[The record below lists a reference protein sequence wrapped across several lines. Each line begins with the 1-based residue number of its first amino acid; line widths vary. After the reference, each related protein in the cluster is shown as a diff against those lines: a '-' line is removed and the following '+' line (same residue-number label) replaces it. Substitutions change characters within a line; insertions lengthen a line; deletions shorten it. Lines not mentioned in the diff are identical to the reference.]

1 MKKSFNPNDWLQE
14 KSSSAHNSVISDNV
28 KNKMRGSQEP
38 PVSSSPES
46 SQCSEFSDLEHEI
59 EQLVCSIESSSVD
72 IAPDYT
78 SWRDIAFAL
87 ADALGESGR
96 QYFHRLSR
104 FYPSYDE
111 KEADKQFTACLRSHG
126 SGITINT
133 LFHLAKQSGINPVR
147 NTVSTYHEKRKSNS
161 PFSPNS
167 PHGETGE
174 TEEIGETESS
184 QCSESSDPMP
194 IFLQNIYSLLPD
206 FLTQIINKAK
216 NYEDADLLLLDSIT
230 VISACLPNVS
240 GYYAER
246 EVFPNLF
253 TFISAQASAGK
264 GRLTL
269 CRHLVKPI
277 HDNLKKN
284 YAIEMEEYRHLQNE
298 YSQDKKNR
306 EPPQE
311 PSIKTLLIPANSS
324 ATSVYQVLNDNG
336 GVGLIFETEG
346 DTLANTFKSDYG
358 NFSDGFRKAFHHE
371 MISYTRRKDREFV
384 ELTKPRLSALLSGTP
399 KQILALI
406 PDAENGLFSRFIFYN
421 MNLRLEW
428 RDVFSESPVSLDD
441 YFIDLSQRYFQF
453 YQMLQQTQPIRFSFS
468 TTQQEQFNDFFGKVQ
483 QEYSAMFGMDIV
495 ASVRRLGLIT
505 FRLAMIL
512 TALRLMDGQSVAEVI
527 ICNDTD
533 FRTALIM
540 AEVLIKHATNV
551 FSKLPAADGTA
562 SSVGST
568 IARQKFYDQLP
579 SEFNR
584 QTYLTVATSLG
595 IPIKTAEKQIA
606 RLCEKGLLKH
616 LAQGK
621 YCKPQ

>member
-1 MKKSFNPNDWLQE
+1 MKKDFNPNDWL
-14 KSSSAHNSVISDNV
+14 
-28 KNKMRGSQEP
+28 NKGGSQEP
-38 PVSSSPES
+38 PVLPSPES

-59 EQLVCSIESSSVD
+59 EQLVSAVESASAD
-72 IAPDYT
+72 IAPDYA
-78 SWRDIAFAL
+78 SWRDLGFAL

-96 QYFHRLSR
+96 SYFHRLSR
-104 FYPSYDE
+104 FYTGYDE
-111 KEADKQFTACLRSHG
+111 READKQFSACLRSHG

-133 LFHLAKQSGINPVR
+133 LFHLAKEAGVLMIR
-147 NTVSTYHEKRKSNS
+147 NIVKPYNVKKAKSYKS
-161 PFSPNS
+161 SLEDLEDLSDIP
-167 PHGETGE
+167 
-174 TEEIGETESS
+174 ESS
-184 QCSESSDPMP
+184 QCSESSEPLP
-194 IFLQNIYSLLPD
+194 TFSQEIYSLLPSL
-206 FLTQIINKAK
+206 LTSVINKS
-216 NYEDADLLLLDSIT
+216 NNFEDADLLILGSLT
-230 VISACLPNVS
+230 VISACLPNIS
-240 GYYAER
+240 GHYAER

-277 HDNLKKN
+277 HNNLKKI
-284 YAIEMEEYRHLQNE
+284 YSAEMEEYRHLLND

-311 PSIKTLLIPANSS
+311 PPIKTLLIPANSS

-428 RDVFSESPVSLDD
+428 RDVFSEGAVSLDD
-441 YFIDLSQRYFQF
+441 YFIDLGQRYFQF
-453 YQMLQQTQPIRFSFS
+453 YQTLQQSQPIRFSLS
-468 TTQQEQFNDFFGKVQ
+468 VDQQKEFNQFFTEIQ
-483 QEYSAMFGMDIV
+483 QEYSNLFGLDIV

-512 TALRLMDGQSVAEVI
+512 TSLRLMDGQTVAEVI
-527 ICNDTD
+527 VCNDTD
-533 FRTALIM
+533 FRTSLIM
-540 AEVLIKHATNV
+540 ARVLLQHTAHVFGQLPSTDSNATR
-551 FSKLPAADGTA
+551 GTVTVLCQTFFD
-562 SSVGST
+562 S
-568 IARQKFYDQLP
+568 LP

-584 QTYLTVATSLG
+584 RTYLSIAEHLHVA
-595 IPIKTAEKQIA
+595 PKTAEKYIRKFCTTGQ
-606 RLCEKGLLKH
+606 LKH
-616 LAQGK
+616 LAHDSYSK
-621 YCKPQ
+621 M